1 MATAAI
7 KPDKRNR
14 HKSLSSL
21 LRFFEGTEL
30 TVETKKGKFFRG
42 ILSSSDEA
50 MNLELADCTVSNQET
65 RLLQVHIRGSTIR
78 YIHFP
83 NQTDLS
89 GVIRSGIDREKTAA
103 NKYKRGKVL
112 ISSNALVC
120 STILTYSL
128 NVAIPS

>member
-1 MATAAI
+1 
-7 KPDKRNR
+7 
-14 HKSLSSL
+14 
-21 LRFFEGTEL
+21 
-30 TVETKKGKFFRG
+30 
-42 ILSSSDEA
+42 

-89 GVIRSGIDREKTAA
+89 GVIRSGIDREKAAA

-120 STILTYSL
+120 STILTYSS